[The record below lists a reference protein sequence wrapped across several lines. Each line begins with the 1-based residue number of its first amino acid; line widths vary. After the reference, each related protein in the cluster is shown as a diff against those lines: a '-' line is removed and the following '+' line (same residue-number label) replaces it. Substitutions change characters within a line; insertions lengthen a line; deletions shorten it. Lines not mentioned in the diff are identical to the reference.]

1 MPEHRVPQWHPI
13 EALPMIGQ
21 AIDGMLESAEDVVQ
35 SLEQARPRPHVLDD
49 YTIGRVREAHGTQ
62 LNDLWWY
69 TEQLA
74 RWRQARPTPAQAQ
87 ELERLMQ
94 QLTAL
99 RRALTA
105 SLALAEELQAGTI
118 EKVLAKDD
126 VEGIGKSNGHFHRP
140 QHGVS
145 PHAPHQRLASP
156 VGSRQ
161 ATGPRRRARTGRVAG
176 DGQPALLGLLGG
188 TALRG

>member
-1 MPEHRVPQWHPI
+1 MSEHRVPQWHPMD
-13 EALPMIGQ
+13 ALPMIGQ
-21 AIDGMLESAEDVVQ
+21 AIDGMLESAEEVVQ

-74 RWRQARPTPAQAQ
+74 RWQRARPTPAQAQ
-87 ELERLMQ
+87 ELDRLTQ
-94 QLTAL
+94 QLAAL
-99 RRALTA
+99 RRVLTA

-126 VEGIGKSNGHFHRP
+126 V
-140 QHGVS
+140 
-145 PHAPHQRLASP
+145 ALALEY
-156 VGSRQ
+156 
-161 ATGPRRRARTGRVAG
+161 
-176 DGQPALLGLLGG
+176 LLGK
-188 TALRG
+188 RKP